1 MIESIA
7 FLILGTIL
15 LYYGAE
21 WVVKG
26 GVHIAETFQ
35 ISPIV
40 IGLTVVAFG
49 TSLPELVVS
58 LKAALS
64 NSNTIAIGNVIG
76 SNIANVGLVL
86 GISSLVFPIVISFEE
101 IKRDLYFYIVVCMV
115 LVLMILNGEIS
126 QIEGGVLAVTV
137 IGYTWYSIKRPPVTV
152 EEREDHFKTMTGS
165 IIVLVFGIGTLWGGA
180 EAFVYGAVKMA
191 RMLGVTEIVIGMT
204 VVALGTSLPEF
215 ATSFVAAFRKQS
227 AISIGNIVGS
237 NLFNILSVLGFT
249 AMVKPLITPEEIL
262 SLEIPFMIVFG
273 IVLFPMAWMK
283 QPLPRWVSALIFCG
297 YLAFIIMLFA
307 R

>member
-40 IGLTVVAFG
+40 IGLTVVAF
-49 TSLPELVVS
+49 
-58 LKAALS
+58 
-64 NSNTIAIGNVIG
+64 
-76 SNIANVGLVL
+76 
-86 GISSLVFPIVISFEE
+86 
-101 IKRDLYFYIVVCMV
+101 
-115 LVLMILNGEIS
+115 
-126 QIEGGVLAVTV
+126 
-137 IGYTWYSIKRPPVTV
+137 
-152 EEREDHFKTMTGS
+152 
-165 IIVLVFGIGTLWGGA
+165 
-180 EAFVYGAVKMA
+180 
-191 RMLGVTEIVIGMT
+191 
-204 VVALGTSLPEF
+204 GTSLPEF